1 MDDQVCKLAVW
12 DQLRLGRFHRPS
24 DRNHYRRANGMII
37 VYDVTDRDS
46 FNAVH
51 NWFSEVEKNAREN
64 VACILLGNKADL
76 EQSRDVSFEEG
87 LELAEHYGCKFLEI
101 SAKNG

>member
-1 MDDQVCKLAVW
+1 
-12 DQLRLGRFHRPS
+12 
-24 DRNHYRRANGMII
+24 MII
-37 VYDVTDRDS
+37 IYDVTDRDS
-46 FNAVH
+46 FSAV
-51 NWFSEVEKNAREN
+51 NSWFSEVEKNAREN